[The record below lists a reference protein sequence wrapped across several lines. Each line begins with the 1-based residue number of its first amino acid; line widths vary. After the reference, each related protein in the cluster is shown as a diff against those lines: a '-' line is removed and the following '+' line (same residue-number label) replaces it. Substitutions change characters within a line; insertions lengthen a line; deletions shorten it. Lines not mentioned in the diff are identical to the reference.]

1 VSALCTT
8 AGGGWP
14 ANPARGRLSAGLVL
28 AGALLAGLSIAIA
41 FIDPLI
47 GLAAFAIVAA
57 GPLVIV
63 ALARPELVL
72 YGLVAV
78 TALNLSDI
86 LSAQHAIT
94 GAGKAMVAVAALFLL
109 ANALRFGKTFIADRL
124 SLTALLLYCVLA
136 GLSVFW
142 AYEPFA
148 ALEQTDALYRN
159 AIIASLILAAAGSY
173 DVLRGIARTVF
184 LSLAL
189 LAAIA
194 VFQVATGRYD
204 IDFGGLGGAGFHH
217 IAGEIDS
224 IRVHGPYVDAN
235 SFGRI
240 LLIGIPFAAYEA
252 ICGRNGWW
260 RLAGA
265 ACAALLV
272 LGVILTYS
280 RGAML
285 GVAIMA
291 LALAWCYRRHW
302 RLQLTLA
309 IPLIVAASLLM
320 PQSYFDRAAAVATIF
335 VGGQSTRDDDQ
346 SILNRID
353 ENALAVRIFT
363 DNVWGG
369 VGPGGYAALFQKYS
383 LDHNKHLRFEDR
395 KAHSLYLELAAE
407 GGLLALLGF
416 FSFVAVLGYNV
427 LTARRPGT
435 RPQGGHAGL
444 AGAIG
449 LALIGYLSASSVLHA
464 DFSRPFWLLCGMAL
478 ALPVCARHARN
489 QITKRDLV
497 IAVPRMGG
505 RPIARQSNVAKLER
519 AVQ

>member
-1 VSALCTT
+1 MSALGAT

-14 ANPARGRLSAGLVL
+14 ANPGHGLLPAGLVL
-28 AGALLAGLSIAIA
+28 AGVLLAGLSIGIA
-41 FIDPLI
+41 FIDPVV
-47 GLAAFAIVAA
+47 GLAAFAAVAA

-78 TALNLSDI
+78 AALNLSDI
-86 LSAQHAIT
+86 LSVQHGIPGT
-94 GAGKAMVAVAALFLL
+94 GKAMVAVAALFLL
-109 ANALRFGKTFIADRL
+109 AHALRFGKAVIIDRL
-124 SLTALLLYCVLA
+124 SLVALLLYCVFA

-142 AYEPFA
+142 AYEPHT
-148 ALEQTDALYRN
+148 ALEQADGLYRN
-159 AIIASLILAAAGSY
+159 ALIATLVLAAAGTY
-173 DVLRGIARTVF
+173 DVLRGIARCLF
-184 LSLAL
+184 LSWAL
-189 LAAIA
+189 LAGIA

-217 IAGEIDS
+217 IAGELDS

-265 ACAALLV
+265 ACAAVLV

-285 GVAIMA
+285 GVAVMA

-309 IPLIVAASLLM
+309 IPLIVAAALLM
-320 PQSYFDRAAAVATIF
+320 PQSYFDRAAAVATVF
-335 VGGQSTRDDDQ
+335 AGGQSTREDDQ
-346 SILNRID
+346 SILNRLD
-353 ENALAVRIFT
+353 ENALAVKVFT

-369 VGPGGYAALFQKYS
+369 VGAGGYAALFQKYS
-383 LDHNKHLRFEDR
+383 LITTSICALRTARLTASIWSLPR
-395 KAHSLYLELAAE
+395 KADCWRCWR
-407 GGLLALLGF
+407 F
-416 FSFVAVLGYNV
+416 
-427 LTARRPGT
+427 
-435 RPQGGHAGL
+435 
-444 AGAIG
+444 
-449 LALIGYLSASSVLHA
+449 SVL
-464 DFSRPFWLLCGMAL
+464 SRCSDTMSSPHGNRARGSPEPAHGAGKPDWPRPSV
-478 ALPVCARHARN
+478 LP
-489 QITKRDLV
+489 
-497 IAVPRMGG
+497 
-505 RPIARQSNVAKLER
+505 
-519 AVQ
+519 